1 MPDVWLTSEQEN
13 LNQKANMK
21 TLNKLTTLLA
31 ITIFAV
37 SSLAMAKF
45 AATSW
50 TIDKAHSA
58 VNFKVTHFFTPVN
71 GEFKDYEATVNFDPE
86 NLEESMIDV
95 KIMVN
100 SIDTKN
106 EKRDGHLKTPDFFNA
121 EKWPHITFKSDN
133 IEKTGDNEFVANGTL
148 TIKDV
153 SKEVALPFTL
163 LGVMDNPMQEGK
175 LVAGIT
181 ASILVDRTDYTVG
194 TGNWASDAVI
204 GDEVT
209 VDLNLEL
216 NADK

>member
-1 MPDVWLTSEQEN
+1 
-13 LNQKANMK
+13 MK

-31 ITIFAV
+31 ITIFTV
-37 SSLAMAKF
+37 SSLAMVKI

-58 VNFKVTHFFTPVN
+58 INFEVTHFFTPVN
-71 GEFKDYEATVNFDPE
+71 GQFHDYEATVNFDPE

-100 SIDTKN
+100 SIDTEN
-106 EKRDGHLKTPDFFNA
+106 ERRDGHLKTADFFNA
-121 EKWPHITFKSDN
+121 EKWPYITFKSDN
-133 IEKTGDNEFVANGTL
+133 IESTGDNEFVANGKL

-153 SKEVALPFTL
+153 TKDVALPFTL

-175 LVAGIT
+175 LVAGIK
-181 ASILVDRTDYTVG
+181 ASTVVDRTDYTVG
-194 TGNWASDAVI
+194 TGDWASDAVI

-216 NADK
+216 NTDK

>member
-1 MPDVWLTSEQEN
+1 MFGQHLIKKN
-13 LNQKANMK
+13 LNQITKMK
-21 TLNKLTTLLA
+21 TLNKITTLLA
-31 ITIFAV
+31 LTVFAV
-37 SSLAMAKF
+37 SSLAMVKF

-58 VNFKVTHFFTPVN
+58 INFNVTHFFTPVN

-100 SIDTKN
+100 SIDTEN
-106 EKRDGHLKTPDFFNA
+106 ERRDGHLKTADFFNA

-153 SKEVALPFTL
+153 SKDVALPFTL

-175 LVAGIT
+175 LVAGIK
-181 ASILVDRTDYTVG
+181 ASTVVDRTDYTVG
-194 TGNWASDAVI
+194 TGDWASDAVI
-204 GDEVT
+204 GDDVT
-209 VDLNLEL
+209 VELNLEL

>member
-1 MPDVWLTSEQEN
+1 
-13 LNQKANMK
+13 MK
-21 TLNKLTTLLA
+21 TLNKLTTLFA

>member
-1 MPDVWLTSEQEN
+1 
-13 LNQKANMK
+13 MK
-21 TLNKLTTLLA
+21 LLEKITTILA
-31 ITIFAV
+31 ITIFTL
-37 SSLAMAKF
+37 SSVALTKY

-58 VNFKVTHFFTPVN
+58 VNFNVTHFFTPVN
-71 GEFKDYEATVNFDPE
+71 GTFNDYEATVNFDPE

-106 EKRDGHLKTPDFFNA
+106 ERRDGHLKTDDFFNA
-121 EKWPHITFKSDN
+121 KKWPYITFKSTS
-133 IEKTGDNEFVANGTL
+133 IESTGDNEFVANGTL

-153 SKEVALPFTL
+153 SKEISLPFTL
-163 LGVMDNPMQEGK
+163 LGVKENPMKENT

-181 ASILVDRTDYTVG
+181 ASTVVDRTDYTVG
-194 TGNWASDAVI
+194 TGDWASDAVI

-216 NADK
+216 NAEK

>member
-1 MPDVWLTSEQEN
+1 
-13 LNQKANMK
+13 MK
-21 TLNKLTTLLA
+21 TLNKITTLFAL
-31 ITIFAV
+31 TVFAV
-37 SSLAMAKF
+37 SSLAMVKF

-58 VNFKVTHFFTPVN
+58 INFNVTHFFTPVN

-100 SIDTKN
+100 SIDTEN
-106 EKRDGHLKTPDFFNA
+106 ERRDGHLKTADFFNA

-153 SKEVALPFTL
+153 SKDVALPFTL

-175 LVAGIT
+175 LVAGIK
-181 ASILVDRTDYTVG
+181 ASTVVDRTDYTVG
-194 TGNWASDAVI
+194 TGDWASDAVI
-204 GDEVT
+204 GDDVT
-209 VDLNLEL
+209 VELNLEL

>member
-1 MPDVWLTSEQEN
+1 
-13 LNQKANMK
+13 MK
-21 TLNKLTTLLA
+21 TLNKLTTIIALTL
-31 ITIFAV
+31 FAV
-37 SSLAMAKF
+37 SSLALTKY

-58 VNFKVTHFFTPVN
+58 INFEVTHFFTPVN
-71 GEFKDYEATVNFDPE
+71 GQFNDYEATVNFDPE
-86 NLEESMIDV
+86 NLDESMLDV

-106 EKRDGHLKTPDFFNA
+106 DRRDGHLRTDDFFNA
-121 EKWPHITFKSDN
+121 EKWPYITFKSSS
-133 IEKTGDNEFVANGTL
+133 IESTGDNEFVANGTL

-153 SKEVALPFTL
+153 SREISLPFTL
-163 LGVMDNPMQEGK
+163 LGVRDNPMQENT

-181 ASILVDRTDYTVG
+181 ASTVIDRTDYTVG
-194 TGNWASDAVI
+194 TGDWASDAVI

>member
-1 MPDVWLTSEQEN
+1 
-13 LNQKANMK
+13 MK

-31 ITIFAV
+31 VTIFAV
-37 SSLAMAKF
+37 SSLAMVKF

-100 SIDTKN
+100 SIDTEN
-106 EKRDGHLKTPDFFNA
+106 ERRDGHLKTADFFNA
-121 EKWPHITFKSDN
+121 EKWPYITFKSDN
-133 IEKTGDNEFVANGTL
+133 IEKTGDNQFVANGKL

-153 SKEVALPFTL
+153 TKDVALPFTL
-163 LGVMDNPMQEGK
+163 LGVMDNPMEEGT
-175 LVAGIT
+175 LVAGIQ
-181 ASILVDRTDYTVG
+181 ASTVLDRTDYKVG
-194 TGNWASDAVI
+194 TGDWASDAVI

>member
-1 MPDVWLTSEQEN
+1 MR
-13 LNQKANMK
+13 
-21 TLNKLTTLLA
+21 TLNKITTVLALA
-31 ITIFAV
+31 IFAF
-37 SSLAMAKF
+37 SSIALTKYV
-45 AATSW
+45 ATNW

-58 VNFKVTHFFTPVN
+58 INFEVTHFFTPVN
-71 GEFKDYEATVNFDPE
+71 GQFDNYEAEVNFDPD

-106 EKRDGHLKTPDFFNA
+106 EKRDGHLKTADFFNA
-121 EKWPHITFKSDN
+121 EKWPYITFKSTD
-133 IEKTGDNEFVANGTL
+133 IQRTGENKFVANGTL

-153 SKEVALPFTL
+153 SKEIALPFTL
-163 LGVMDNPMQEGK
+163 LGIKDNPMKENT

-181 ASILVDRTDYTVG
+181 ASTKIDRTTYTVG
-194 TGNWASDAVI
+194 TGDWASDAVI

-216 NADK
+216 NAKKGMNSANSK

>member
-1 MPDVWLTSEQEN
+1 MFGQYLIKKNP
-13 LNQKANMK
+13 NQKNKMK

-31 ITIFAV
+31 VTIFAV
-37 SSLAMAKF
+37 SSLAMVKY

-58 VNFKVTHFFTPVN
+58 INFEVTHFFTPVD
-71 GEFKDYEATVNFDPE
+71 GKFSDYEATVNFDPE

-100 SIDTKN
+100 SIDTEN
-106 EKRDGHLKTPDFFNA
+106 ERRDGHLKTADFFNA
-121 EKWPHITFKSDN
+121 EKWPYITFKSSS
-133 IEKTGDNEFVANGTL
+133 IEKTGDNEFVANGEL

-153 SKEVALPFTL
+153 TKEVALPFTL

-175 LVAGIT
+175 IVAGIK
-181 ASILVDRTDYTVG
+181 ASTVVDRTDYTVG
-194 TGNWASDAVI
+194 TGDWASDAVI